1 MIIMDLRKHKTNEPK
16 NEMEAR
22 IQYEFDYL
30 TFCETHHKKPD
41 LERIKTGIANAY
53 AAGIVSGTCKPG
65 FVFDFNEMQISDTQ
79 FKIMIEALITRSMN
93 RKIKPEKFSFNLST
107 HNLTDESL
115 VLLGKALNHKRFPA
129 HISIDL
135 SSANNITNAGANV
148 LLKALRRDTC
158 NLSVVIKMPHNPK
171 FIEPGLLRELNSQL
185 NENLTNYKPTKKISS
200 NKKVEPAKAQKEK
213 NVKKKA
219 TTVKSTKKGLFA
231 SSKKQHSTAKKDTKR
246 KSSYSKV

>member
-1 MIIMDLRKHKTNEPK
+1 MDLRKHKTNEPK

-53 AAGIVSGTCKPG
+53 AAGIITGTCKPG
-65 FVFDFNEMQISDTQ
+65 FVFDFNKMQISDTQ
-79 FKIMIEALITRSMN
+79 FKIIIEALITRSMN
-93 RKIKPEKFSFNLST
+93 RKIKPEKFLFNLST

-135 SSANNITNAGANV
+135 SSAINITNAGANV
-148 LLKALRRDTC
+148 LLEALRRDTC

-185 NENLTNYKPTKKISS
+185 NDNLANYKPAKTIPSKSKTTNRAVTKQSKAE
-200 NKKVEPAKAQKEK
+200 KPATEE
-213 NVKKKA
+213 KKA
-219 TTVKSTKKGLFA
+219 RKGLF
-231 SSKKQHSTAKKDTKR
+231 TAKKKSTTTKKEANSKR
-246 KSSYSKV
+246 SYTKV